1 MTAAQR
7 AVLESNMELVRAE
20 EVLRDRGA
28 ELTAESYG
36 ALVALV
42 TGSKA
47 EGEKATARRILDRE
61 RRKAGGA

>member
-1 MTAAQR
+1 
-7 AVLESNMELVRAE
+7 MELVRAE